1 MIDSMISTKSV
12 LKNARDKND
21 ITCRTI
27 KIGFGK
33 KVCIRSLFADF
44 AEYQSMF

>member
-27 KIGFGK
+27 KIDSAK
-33 KVCIRSLFADF
+33 RSA
-44 AEYQSMF
+44 